1 MDPIFHRPD
10 ELANYLGFLM
20 HSRRAQ
26 SSVTL
31 LQYFGFS
38 EDPFGVSPNAR
49 YLYPSQTHQEALAS
63 LESGFYNNRGFIA
76 MIAPPGMGKTT
87 LLYRFLEDTQ
97 DTARSVFLF
106 DIDADCEPRDF
117 VGYILREFGIT
128 PAQSSSEMH
137 RQLADALITETQAGR
152 KCVVVIDEAQ
162 SLSDA
167 VLERVRLLTNFETS
181 QGKLLQI
188 ILSGQ
193 PQLTD
198 KLMQASLVQL
208 RQRVSA
214 ICRLEPL
221 SAEET
226 VAYID
231 YRLKQADYDG
241 DPPFTEDAL
250 KLIAEAGNG
259 TPRTINNLC
268 YNALTLCCALK
279 SKQVDG
285 SMVAKVIANLQL
297 VPESS
302 EAIASAGS
310 VEPKE
315 SSLRERWKGAGR
327 LFTRLGT
334 ATAGYVM
341 LWVPATV
348 LLLVLSVLG
357 VLRPTELRVPQFRK
371 TGDDHSLTPKV
382 APASVPTQAAATI
395 PRAVATKPTAN
406 RKPFQRGYAAGHLV
420 SARPSEG
427 VHVGVT
433 PQMSAA
439 AKSSATGQGAH
450 SVTTQQ
456 GSAPSSESGSPAG
469 APTDVAAA
477 PAAVPLNLRPV
488 LPAAGPLMVQIAATS
503 HAEEVNVLV
512 SALRMHGYTVTAR
525 SDPAD
530 NLIHVRIGP
539 FYSRD
544 DADRWRVKLL
554 ADGYNAIIQP

>member
-1 MDPIFHRPD
+1 MDPTFHRPD
-10 ELANYLGFLM
+10 ELANYLGFKM
-20 HSRRAQ
+20 HRRRVE
-26 SSVTL
+26 SSATL
-31 LQYFGFS
+31 LQYFGFQ
-38 EDPFGVSPNAR
+38 EDPFGISPNPR
-49 YLYPSQTHQEALAS
+49 YMYPSKTHLEALAS

-117 VGYILREFGIT
+117 VGYILRELGIT

-221 SAEET
+221 SPEET

-231 YRLKQADYDG
+231 YRLKQADYSG
-241 DPPFTEDAL
+241 DPLFTEDAL
-250 KLIAEAGNG
+250 KLIAETSNG
-259 TPRTINNLC
+259 IPRNINNLC
-268 YNALTLCCALK
+268 YNALTLCCTLK
-279 SKQVDG
+279 SKLVDG
-285 SMVAKVIANLQL
+285 SMVAKVIANLELASQ
-297 VPESS
+297 SG
-302 EAIASAGS
+302 EAMAGTGD
-310 VEPKE
+310 VAADEPVA
-315 SSLRERWKGAGR
+315 RRGWKRADR
-327 LFTRLGT
+327 LFMRLGT
-334 ATAGYVM
+334 ASAGYVM

-357 VLRPTELRVPQFRK
+357 VLRPSELRVPQFHK
-371 TGDDHSLTPKV
+371 TGDNRGLNVKV
-382 APASVPTQAAATI
+382 APAPVPAAA
-395 PRAVATKPTAN
+395 AVTTPKAVGAKPAAN
-406 RKPFQRGYAAGHLV
+406 RKASELGNAVGHHVSVPSSAGEHAAV
-420 SARPSEG
+420 A
-427 VHVGVT
+427 

-439 AKSSATGQGAH
+439 AQSSAMGAV
-450 SVTTQQ
+450 SNPVTPQQ
-456 GSAPSSESGSPAG
+456 GP
-469 APTDVAAA
+469 APTL
-477 PAAVPLNLRPV
+477 PEAV
-488 LPAAGPLMVQIAATS
+488 PLMVQIAATS
-503 HAEEVNVLV
+503 DAEEVDVLV
-512 SALRMHGYTVTAR
+512 GALRMRGYTVTAR